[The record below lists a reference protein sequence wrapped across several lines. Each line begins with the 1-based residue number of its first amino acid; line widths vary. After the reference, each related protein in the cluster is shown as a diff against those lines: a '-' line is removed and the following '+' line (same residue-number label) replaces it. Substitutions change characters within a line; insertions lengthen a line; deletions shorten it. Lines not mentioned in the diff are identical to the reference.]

1 MSSNTRIA
9 EVFTL
14 PSKGL
19 IYEEEVNPEVV
30 LNSMTTRHEML
41 RLSTTEDSQ
50 KIMAQIIDDCIDSD
64 LGISAYDLC
73 LGDFQYLMF
82 MLRVVTFGNEYELR
96 GRCPYCGFEQT
107 TKINLDELEVKEYDD
122 SLADLLEITLPKT
135 GSKVKLTLQ
144 TPRILDRISTK
155 VKEYRRR
162 HKDSDENPVILYNI
176 LASIDEVEDKN
187 SNAFMLE
194 EWVKNLPLADTNAII
209 NRIDLINN
217 KMGID
222 LNVEGECK
230 ICGTTY
236 QVPFRINQTF
246 FRPNSE

>member
-217 KMGID
+217 KIGID
-222 LNVEGECK
+222 LNVEGACK

>member
-30 LNSMTTRHEML
+30 LSSMTTRHEML

-50 KIMAQIIDDCIDSD
+50 KIMAQIIDDCIESD

-96 GRCPYCGFEQT
+96 GRCPYCGFEQV
-107 TKINLDELEVKEYDD
+107 TKLHLDELEVKEYDD
-122 SLADLLEITLPKT
+122 SLVDLLELELPKS
-135 GSKVKLTLQ
+135 GNKVRLTLQ
-144 TPRILDRISTK
+144 TPRMLDRISTK

-162 HKDSDENPVILYNI
+162 HKDTDENPVILYNI
-176 LASIDEVEDKN
+176 IASIEELDDEKP
-187 SNAFMLE
+187 NAFTLE

-217 KMGID
+217 KIGID
-222 LNVEGECK
+222 LSVEGECK
-230 ICGTTY
+230 ICKTTY

-246 FRPNSE
+246 FRPGSE